1 MQRAGTKDRPG
12 ESMFKTVCAMLVGF
26 LVGCTGLPPQ
36 QGSGVCAQKP
46 GSYAC
51 QVNEYENAGGG

>member
-1 MQRAGTKDRPG
+1 
-12 ESMFKTVCAMLVGF
+12 MFKTVCAMLAGF